1 MFERFTPQ
9 ARRAL
14 VQAQDEARALGHDH
28 IGTEHLLFGLA
39 GADQGVSAEALQAL
53 GIGPATLHAELER
66 RGTGGPADPAAGLP
80 FTPQAKNMI
89 ESSLREALHFG
100 SHHIGT
106 EHLLLGLIRQGKG
119 PGVEVLAALGADP
132 GRVRQ
137 QVIDCM
143 RGFRDDADLELPR
156 PGHSAP
162 AGRGRRTLK
171 SRLTRS

>member
-9 ARRAL
+9 ARRVL
-14 VQAQDEARALGHDH
+14 VHAQDEARALGHDH

-39 GADQGVSAEALQAL
+39 GEDQGVSAEALQAL
-53 GIGPATLHAELER
+53 GIGPAAIHAELAR
-66 RGTGGPADPAAGLP
+66 RGGGGPADPAANVP

-100 SHHIGT
+100 SNHIGT

-143 RGFRDDADLELPR
+143 RGFQGDADLEVPHA
-156 PGHSAP
+156 GHP
-162 AGRGRRTLK
+162 AAGGRARRGLR